1 MSHLNQKSVQQDQA
15 QSMAPFFIIW
25 TGQAFSLLGS
35 SLVDFA
41 LIWWLTKL
49 TGSAVILSIAAIIV
63 VVPNVFL
70 SPVTGTLVDR
80 WNRRLVIMVADAS
93 IALATLVLA
102 ILFALDIQAVGFVF
116 LIMFIRALGTAF
128 HRPAMMASTTLMVPK
143 RHYSRIAGL
152 NNALRGTL
160 QIAAPPLGALLLEIL
175 PMQSILAID
184 VGTALLA
191 VVPLFFIGIPQPKR
205 NQTSQIAASKPS
217 MLDDLLEGLRFIWGW
232 PGLLMLIGVYA
243 MVHLLVAPSM
253 ALMPLLVTEHFQG
266 GVLQLAWLQ
275 SAAGAGLVVGGITL
289 GIWGGFKRRMYTA
302 MVALTLLGVGM
313 LGVGFSPTSAFPLAI
328 GSMFLVGLAI
338 SYVTSIRLAV
348 LQASVPPEMQG
359 RVITV
364 ALNGTSATDP
374 IGLMIAGPLAAALG
388 VSIWYILG
396 GIITLIMG
404 IGSFF
409 VPAIMQIEDRV
420 HPESQ
425 LITKMAEIG
434 YR

>member
-1 MSHLNQKSVQQDQA
+1 MSNLNQKLSA
-15 QSMAPFFIIW
+15 QKQNKRMAPFFIIW

-41 LIWWLTKL
+41 IIWWLTKL

-70 SPVTGTLVDR
+70 SPITGTLVDR
-80 WNRRLVIMVADAS
+80 WNRRLVIMTADS
-93 IALATLVLA
+93 IIAIATLILA
-102 ILFALDIQAVGFVF
+102 LLFAFDIQSIGFVF
-116 LIMFIRALGTAF
+116 LIMFIRAMGTAF

-143 RHYSRIAGL
+143 RHYSRVAGL

-160 QIAAPPLGALLLEIL
+160 KIAAPPLGALLLEVL

-191 VVPLFFIGIPQPKR
+191 IAPLLFIGIPQPIR
-205 NQTSQIAASKPS
+205 SQTLQTADSKPS
-217 MLDDLLEGLRFIWGW
+217 VLDDLLQGLRFIWYW

-243 MVHLLVAPSM
+243 MVHLLMAPAM
-253 ALMPLLVTEHFQG
+253 ALMPLLVTEYFQG

-275 SAAGAGLVVGGITL
+275 SAAGIGLVVGGITL
-289 GIWGGFKRRMYTA
+289 GIWGGFKNRMATA
-302 MVALTLLGVGM
+302 MMALALLGVGL
-313 LGVGFSPTSAFPLAI
+313 LGIGFAPTSAFPLAV
-328 GSMFLVGLAI
+328 GSMFLVGLALAYI
-338 SYVTSIRLAV
+338 TSLRLAV

-374 IGLMIAGPLAAALG
+374 IGLMIAGPLANMLG
-388 VSIWYILG
+388 VSIWYLLG

-420 HPESQ
+420 HPASQ
-425 LITKMAEIG
+425 PVEEIG
-434 YR
+434 MV

>member
-1 MSHLNQKSVQQDQA
+1 MNKHNQKPAQPEQDQ
-15 QSMAPFFIIW
+15 SMIPFFIIW

-49 TGSAVILSIAAIIV
+49 TGSAVVLSIAAIIV
-63 VVPNVFL
+63 IVPNVFL
-70 SPVTGTLVDR
+70 SPITGTLVDR
-80 WNRRLVIMVADAS
+80 WNRRLVIIVADAS
-93 IALATLVLA
+93 IALATLILA
-102 ILFALDIQAVGFVF
+102 ILFAFEIQAIGFVF
-116 LIMFIRALGTAF
+116 LIMFIRAMGTAF

-152 NNALRGTL
+152 NNALRGVTN
-160 QIAAPPLGALLLEIL
+160 IVAPPVGALLLEIL

-191 VVPLFFIGIPQPKR
+191 ITPLLFIGIPQPTR
-205 NQTSQIAASKPS
+205 SQTSPSAESKPS
-217 MLDDLLEGLRFIWGW
+217 VLDDLLEGLRFIWHW

-243 MVHLLVAPSM
+243 MVHLLLAPAM

-266 GVLQLAWLQ
+266 GALQLAWLE
-275 SAAGAGLVVGGITL
+275 SAAGVGLVIGGVTL
-289 GIWGGFKRRMYTA
+289 GIWGGFKHRMATA
-302 MVALTLLGVGM
+302 MIALTLLGVGM
-313 LGVGFSPTSAFPLAI
+313 LAVGFAPASTFSLAV
-328 GSMFLVGLAI
+328 GGMFLVGIAI
-338 SYVTSIRLAV
+338 SYVTGLRLAV

-364 ALNGTSATDP
+364 ALNGTAATDP
-374 IGLMIAGPLAAALG
+374 IGLMIAGPLANMLG
-388 VSIWYILG
+388 VSIWYVLG

-404 IGSFF
+404 SGSFF

-420 HPESQ
+420 HPMPHQPVE
-425 LITKMAEIG
+425 KMAIAEA
-434 YR
+434 

>member
-1 MSHLNQKSVQQDQA
+1 
-15 QSMAPFFIIW
+15 
-25 TGQAFSLLGS
+25 
-35 SLVDFA
+35 
-41 LIWWLTKL
+41 
-49 TGSAVILSIAAIIV
+49 
-63 VVPNVFL
+63 
-70 SPVTGTLVDR
+70 
-80 WNRRLVIMVADAS
+80 
-93 IALATLVLA
+93 
-102 ILFALDIQAVGFVF
+102 
-116 LIMFIRALGTAF
+116 TAF
-128 HRPAMMASTTLMVPK
+128 HRPAMMASTTLMVPE

-191 VVPLFFIGIPQPKR
+191 VAPLFFIGIPQPKR
-205 NQTSQIAASKPS
+205 NQTSQITASKPS

-275 SAAGAGLVVGGITL
+275 SAAGVGLVVGGITL
-289 GIWGGFKRRMYTA
+289 GIWGGFKRRMFTA

-364 ALNGTSATDP
+364 ALNGTAATDP
-374 IGLMIAGPLAAALG
+374 IGLMIAGPLAAGLG
-388 VSIWYILG
+388 VSIWYIL
-396 GIITLIMG
+396 
-404 IGSFF
+404 
-409 VPAIMQIEDRV
+409 
-420 HPESQ
+420 
-425 LITKMAEIG
+425 
-434 YR
+434 

>member
-1 MSHLNQKSVQQDQA
+1 MSNLNQKLSA
-15 QSMAPFFIIW
+15 QNQNRRMEPFFIIW

-41 LIWWLTKL
+41 IIWWLTKL

-70 SPVTGTLVDR
+70 SPITGTLVDR
-80 WNRRLVIMVADAS
+80 WNRRLVIMTADS
-93 IALATLVLA
+93 IIAIATLILA
-102 ILFALDIQAVGFVF
+102 LLFAFDIQSVGFVF
-116 LIMFIRALGTAF
+116 LIMFIRAMGTAF
-128 HRPAMMASTTLMVPK
+128 HRPAMIASTTLMVPK
-143 RHYSRIAGL
+143 RHYSRVAGL

-160 QIAAPPLGALLLEIL
+160 QIAAPPLGALLLEVL

-191 VVPLFFIGIPQPKR
+191 IAPLLFIGIPQPIR
-205 NQTSQIAASKPS
+205 SQTLQTADSKPS
-217 MLDDLLEGLRFIWGW
+217 VLDDLLQGLRFIWHW

-243 MVHLLVAPSM
+243 MVHLLMAPAM
-253 ALMPLLVTEHFQG
+253 TLMPLLVTEYFQG
-266 GVLQLAWLQ
+266 SVLQLAWLQ
-275 SAAGAGLVVGGITL
+275 SAAGIGLVVGGITL
-289 GIWGGFKRRMYTA
+289 GIWGGFKNRMATA
-302 MVALTLLGVGM
+302 MMALALLGVG
-313 LGVGFSPTSAFPLAI
+313 LLAIGFAPTSAFPLAV
-328 GSMFLVGLAI
+328 GSMFFVGLAL
-338 SYVTSIRLAV
+338 SYITSLRLAV

-374 IGLMIAGPLAAALG
+374 IGLMIAGPLANMLG
-388 VSIWYILG
+388 VSIWYLLG

-409 VPAIMQIEDRV
+409 IPAIMQIEDKV
-420 HPESQ
+420 HPASQ
-425 LITKMAEIG
+425 PVEKIG
-434 YR
+434 MV